1 LQNKMSASLIEF
13 SEALAQNTERAAAS
27 AVAVHTESRGSSSG
41 VIWRNAVIVTAE
53 HALRRDEEIEVT
65 LGNGRVA
72 PAALVGRDPSTDL
85 AVLKCAE
92 AASPAVLSS
101 SDADTLK
108 PGHVTLVVGRTRASG
123 PVAALGIVSLVANE
137 RSSWAG
143 TALRPYIRLDVGLQ
157 PTAVG
162 GAVVNAQGEIVGIAT
177 PRFARFGAIVIPA
190 VHVNRVTDLLLQKGH
205 IPRGYLGV
213 GLQTV
218 RIPEALRESLHRA
231 EKTGAIVL
239 EVEPES
245 PAHKAGLL
253 IGDVLI
259 ALSGRQIARF
269 EDVQTQLSGE
279 NIGKS
284 LAAKIVRGGAVQ
296 EVNIVLAE
304 RRHGAN

>member
-1 LQNKMSASLIEF
+1 MSASLIEF

-41 VIWRNAVIVTAE
+41 VIWRNGIIVTAE

-65 LGNGRVA
+65 LPNGRVA
-72 PAALVGRDPSTDL
+72 PATLVGRDPSTDL
-85 AVLKCAE
+85 AVLKSPE
-92 AASPAVLSS
+92 AASAAVPFSNNA
-101 SDADTLK
+101 DALK

-137 RSSWAG
+137 RSSWTG
-143 TALRPYIRLDVGLQ
+143 IALRPYIRLDVGLQ

-162 GAVVNAQGEIVGIAT
+162 GAVVNAQGEIVGLAT
-177 PRFARFGAIVIPA
+177 PRFARFGAIVVPA
-190 VHVNRVTDLLLQKGH
+190 SHVNRVADLLLQKGH

-218 RIPEALRESLHRA
+218 RIPESLRELLHRP

-245 PAHKAGLL
+245 PAHKAGLV
-253 IGDVLI
+253 IGDVLVS
-259 ALSGRQIARF
+259 LGSRQIARL
-269 EDVQTQLSGE
+269 EDVQSQLTGE

-296 EVNIVLAE
+296 DVNIVIAE
-304 RRHGAN
+304 RPHGAN